1 MIRRPLNKGRLF
13 GISDRAQNDNNQ
25 KPLQDIED
33 IAVSDVSDNE
43 KIIRFP
49 EWGNLPPA
57 A

>member
-1 MIRRPLNKGRLF
+1 MIRRSSNKARLF

-25 KPLQDIED
+25 KPLQDVED
-33 IAVSDVSDNE
+33 AAASDVSDNE

-49 EWGNLPPA
+49 EWDNLPPA